1 MKKLFL
7 LSALIPCAL
16 SAQTNPYLFPGSSE
30 YADSVIVGEKSEKK
44 DEVNFAKGQ
53 GVAIDTL
60 EIGDGRLRVVLKD
73 DNTWFYVKNMDIV
86 AADEVFTSHWSENVI
101 NSYED
106 VQLSSLPLRNTI
118 CLIDSVS
125 HWTCPV
131 QTKVF
136 SKFGYRHGRRHQGV
150 DLPLKKGDLVKAA
163 FDGRVRTTMYTSGY
177 GNLVVIRHENGLE
190 TYYGHLSKV
199 NVHPGD
205 WVTSGDVIGLGGS
218 TGRATGP
225 HLHFE
230 TRYMGFAFDPQW
242 IADYETGRLHA
253 SVFVLKRS
261 YLDPSSR
268 YVPQS
273 LDEEE
278 EVYGADEAIAA
289 EEERRAAE
297 LAAMRWHTVKSGETV
312 SAIASKEHVSI
323 QKIKDLNPGININK
337 IRIGQK
343 IRVN

>member
-7 LSALIPCAL
+7 LSALIPSVL
-16 SAQTNPYLFPGSSE
+16 SAQTNPFVFPGTAASS
-30 YADSVIVGEKSEKK
+30 DSVTVENRNDKK
-44 DEVNFAKGQ
+44 DEISFAKGQ
-53 GVAIDTL
+53 GAVIDTL

-73 DNTWFYVKNMDIV
+73 DNTWFYVKNRDII

-101 NSYED
+101 NSYND
-106 VQLSSLPLRNTI
+106 VQLASLPLRNTI

-125 HWTCPV
+125 RWTCPV

-150 DLPLKKGDLVKAA
+150 DLPLKKGDPVKAA

-190 TYYGHLSKV
+190 TYYGHLSKM

-242 IADYETGRLHA
+242 IADYESGRLHA
-253 SVFVLKRS
+253 SVFVLKRT
-261 YLDPSSR
+261 YLDPSSH

-278 EVYGADEAIAA
+278 DVYGADEAILA

-297 LAAMRWHTVKSGETV
+297 LAAIRWHTVKSGETV